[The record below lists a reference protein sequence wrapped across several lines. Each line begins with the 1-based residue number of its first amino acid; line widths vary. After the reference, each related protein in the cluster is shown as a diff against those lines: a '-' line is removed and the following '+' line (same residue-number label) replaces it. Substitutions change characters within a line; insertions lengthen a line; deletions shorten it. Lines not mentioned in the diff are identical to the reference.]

1 MSRAVM
7 FFSIFDDPDLFSE
20 IIVEF
25 GFVKSEYD
33 KLWQVSNLFR
43 V

>member
-1 MSRAVM
+1 MM

-25 GFVKSEYD
+25 GFVESEFD
-33 KLWQVSNLFR
+33 KL
-43 V
+43 